1 MTKQNCFYDEKYFL
15 ERYLAKL
22 KFKPRYIR
30 LIRYLRKQIKTGRL
44 LEVGCGVGYFLA
56 QAEKYFETYGIDIS
70 PIAIQYA
77 KKNTTKSILTV
88 GSATNLPFKN
98 DFFNIVVALDV
109 LEHIHNPLNA
119 LIEINRVMR
128 PHGLLLMRIPNTA
141 SVGKKLKKE
150 EWHAFRD
157 PSHVSLLSREEWFS
171 ILRKSGFIIL
181 DIFYDG
187 LWDTPYY
194 SKIPKILQDVVIK
207 FPSIVLFELGFRF
220 TENLG
225 ENVHFVAMK
234 KGCECHE
241 EGKK

>member
-109 LEHIHNPLNA
+109 LEHIHNPLSA
-119 LIEINRVMR
+119 LIR
-128 PHGLLLMRIPNTA
+128 
-141 SVGKKLKKE
+141 
-150 EWHAFRD
+150 
-157 PSHVSLLSREEWFS
+157 
-171 ILRKSGFIIL
+171 
-181 DIFYDG
+181 
-187 LWDTPYY
+187 
-194 SKIPKILQDVVIK
+194 
-207 FPSIVLFELGFRF
+207 SIVL
-220 TENLG
+220 
-225 ENVHFVAMK
+225 
-234 KGCECHE
+234 
-241 EGKK
+241 